1 MLSEAEFR
9 DQVKAALLASRAK
22 WRTHYV
28 EGGSGI
34 ASLQIH
40 PEDLVAIAR
49 RAPRPGEKE
58 LGELKAWWQ
67 DQLGFLPADEREI
80 FLGYLWPQL
89 VEIECG

>member
-1 MLSEAEFR
+1 
-9 DQVKAALLASRAK
+9 
-22 WRTHYV
+22 
-28 EGGSGI
+28 
-34 ASLQIH
+34 
-40 PEDLVAIAR
+40 LVAIAR

-89 VEIECG
+89 IEIECG